1 MKNEKWKRNRD
12 PKTRVK
18 LSDLNKNDQRVYQEI
33 VEDIL
38 KSRNIP
44 VEEVFKRMKKKKE
57 ELKNKK

>member
-1 MKNEKWKRNRD
+1 MKNKRWKRNRD
-12 PKTRVK
+12 SKTKVR
-18 LSDLNKNDQRVYQEI
+18 LSDLDKNDQQVYQEI

-44 VEEVFKRMKKKKE
+44 IEEVFKRMKKKKE